1 MQRRKP
7 YAKRRRFKTTS
18 LRRLSVSDL
27 TVLDFLWTWKVA
39 SSPMLRECAYRKK
52 SPWWV
57 YKSLRRLRNE
67 KYIELLPRGKN
78 LEQELWTLTEH
89 GFEIV
94 LMDRR

>member
-1 MQRRKP
+1 MP
-7 YAKRRRFKTTS
+7 
-18 LRRLSVSDL
+18 DL

-39 SSPMLRECAYRKK
+39 STPMLREAAYRRK

-57 YKSLRRLRNE
+57 YKSLRRLRDE

-78 LEQELWTLTEH
+78 LEQELWTLTDH

-94 LMDRR
+94 LMDRDDIKE